1 MILEAEDL
9 ARSYGEV
16 QAIRGLSLGLA
27 EGTITGLLGP
37 DGAGKTTTMRLLT
50 GLIRLDRGTT
60 RHRGRDITGR
70 RATGGW
76 LGYMPQRFSL
86 YGDLT
91 VDENL
96 RFYAELF
103 GVRGERRKQGT
114 ERLLAFA
121 RLTDFRRR
129 RAAALSGGMKQ
140 KLALACTL
148 IHDPEVLLLDEPTTG
163 VDPVSRIEFWQI
175 LGELREAGTALLV
188 STPYMDEADRCDH
201 VLMLRDGIV
210 MDEGTPGELRARF
223 KRAILE
229 VSAQPM
235 ARAIRL
241 LEALEGIR
249 EVVPFGT
256 RLHVTVDDPASAAE
270 AVRRALAEADVELEA
285 ITATRPSLED
295 VFVALAAER

>member
-1 MILEAEDL
+1 MILQAEDL
-9 ARSYGEV
+9 VRSYGEV
-16 QAIRGLSLGLA
+16 QALAGLSFELE
-27 EGTITGLLGP
+27 EGTITGLVGP

-50 GLIRLDRGTT
+50 GLMRPDSGVI
-60 RHRGRDITGR
+60 RHRGQDVTGR

-103 GVRGERRKQGT
+103 GVRGDRRKAGT
-114 ERLLAFA
+114 ERLLGFA
-121 RLTDFRRR
+121 RLTEFRRR

-148 IHDPEVLLLDEPTTG
+148 IHEPEVLLLDEPTTG
-163 VDPVSRIEFWQI
+163 VDPVSRIEFWEI
-175 LGELREAGTALLV
+175 LGSLRDAGTALLI
-188 STPYMDEADRCDH
+188 STPYMDEADRCDR
-201 VLMLRDGIV
+201 VLMLREGVV
-210 MDEGTPGELRARF
+210 MDEGTPGELRSRF
-223 KRAILE
+223 PRTILE
-229 VSAQPM
+229 ISAQPL
-235 ARAIRL
+235 AGATRA

-256 RLHVTVDDPASAAE
+256 RLHVTVDDPEAAAAE
-270 AVRRALAEADVELEA
+270 VRRALAQRDIRLDSVSP
-285 ITATRPSLED
+285 TPPSLED
-295 VFVALAAER
+295 VFVALAGER